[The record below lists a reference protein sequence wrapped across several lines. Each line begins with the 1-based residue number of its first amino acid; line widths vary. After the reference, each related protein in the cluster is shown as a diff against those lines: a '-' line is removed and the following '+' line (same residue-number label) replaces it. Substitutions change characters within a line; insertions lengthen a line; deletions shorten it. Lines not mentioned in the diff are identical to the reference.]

1 MCEECEQAGL
11 ANVYVRKMNRYGW
24 RPPLAAASQLRLDD
38 AEIVSTTPVFACAA
52 TSRQEAPKVEPCV

>member
-24 RPPLAAASQLRLDD
+24 RPPLAAASRPQLDD
-38 AEIVSTTPVFACAA
+38 AAFVSTTPVFACDAA
-52 TSRQEAPKVEPCV
+52 ARREVAKVEPCA